1 MKINAIGTDYSAIRA
16 RNTKS
21 VKATERQ
28 PQEIDVPKGMTK
40 ISFRGGN
47 PNHVAHW
54 VMEEPLL
61 GAKGGGVGTVSND
74 YNSLNVV
81 DSNTQGKTVKFMP
94 YYNGKKVYDKSGEL
108 ITDVQVLRVPD
119 NLPEGHPLK
128 GKEGTPFFTMQ
139 DLDKKS
145 IPDILSK
152 EGDYFLLDEVKT
164 STMNWGL
171 EKESKI
177 GLYKVRPTENLKKK
191 APNVD
196 FFLVFSDATA
206 SMSKPYADGSYS
218 SSTKLLS
225 NSWKGDSYAKASKAC
240 QQLMEASSK
249 AVDGF
254 DPKHIICSDGQ
265 AAYLIQN
272 AAIANAN
279 GESYWKD
286 KFLSEIG
293 HNLGDG
299 YIQGTSAK
307 SMIVNLGATPEQIEA
322 ITKDPKYLE
331 ALQTGQEEAF
341 LKKTI
346 LKDLLKG
353 SDSVNAMSIPIYY
366 AKKDYV
372 PMFTT
377 VSEGYYETLLN
388 NPEITPA
395 IQKDLIELDKLGR
408 FKGLT
413 NPLNDPSLAYYEKLG
428 LPGFK
433 TDSKLKTA
441 DGKEVT
447 IKAFDAFN
455 KDKTSLKDIR
465 EAKKELKLNLFDRL
479 SGAYEKAQAWDAK
492 KGEWM
497 KEGSGLS
504 LIAAGKADA
513 KVKVHGNID
522 KSYIDKLKKGEDIKL
537 AVSWGRGDFQK
548 AMDTVMDAF
557 ENYAN
562 KDPNT
567 LLVMGG
573 PLDES
578 TPDYKV
584 ITEKIKK
591 LNENP
596 KIKGRFV
603 YLEGFAPGTALA
615 SAADVSLLPSRTAP
629 CELTDLEAKKKLCTP
644 IVTNAQGLAQKNFDP
659 DIAGEAKLADGFKT
673 KHEFFTPLETCLED
687 GVASPEAKQKFLKT
701 KESISKELKQ
711 TYKLRTGNELSE
723 ELLAKKL
730 KDNQKYQSAIKDLRD
745 SIVSDELVDCLDRA
759 LNKYRNGDVAE
770 RILHNQVNMNTS
782 WEGNGWL
789 SKTNKSSAELYRE
802 YHIRNNGKNLAKEDL
817 IKLDFSG
824 LTNGVE
830 GGSGIKGGGMKK
842 WFKAHKKASM
852 ITAGALGLVGLGYA
866 GYKSGWLSPRF
877 EEEKKNGHL
886 SCVG

>member
-1 MKINAIGTDYSAIRA
+1 MKINAISTDYSALRA
-16 RNTKS
+16 RNAKN
-21 VKATERQ
+21 VKIADNQ
-28 PQEIDVPKGMTK
+28 PQSVDIPKGTTM

-47 PNHVAHW
+47 PDHVAHW

-81 DSNTQGKTVKFMP
+81 DSKTQGKTVKFMP
-94 YYNGKKVYDKSGEL
+94 YYNGKKIYDESGNL
-108 ITDVQVLRVPD
+108 VTDVQVLKVPD

-206 SMSKPYADGSYS
+206 SMKKPYADGSYS

-225 NSWKGDSYAKASKAC
+225 NSWKGDAYAKASKAC
-240 QQLMEASSK
+240 QQLMEASQN
-249 AVDGF
+249 AVPGF

-346 LKDLLKG
+346 LKDFLKG

-372 PMFTT
+372 PMITT
-377 VSEGYYETLLN
+377 VSEGYYETLLK

-395 IQKDLIELDKLGR
+395 TYKDWVELSKLDR
-408 FKGLT
+408 FRGLT

-447 IKAFDAFN
+447 IKAFDAFD

-465 EAKKELKLNLFDRL
+465 AAKKELKLNLFDRL

-492 KGEWM
+492 TGKWL

-513 KVKVHGNID
+513 SVKVHGNID
-522 KSYIDKLKKGEDIKL
+522 KSYIEKLKKGEDIKL

-557 ENYAN
+557 EKYAD

-573 PLDES
+573 PLEES

-615 SAADVSLLPSRTAP
+615 SAADVAILPSRTAP

-659 DIAGEAKLADGFKT
+659 DIANEAKLADGFKT

-687 GVASPEAKQKFLKT
+687 GVAPAEAKQEFLATKEKISNELKT
-701 KESISKELKQ
+701 I
-711 TYKLRTGNELSE
+711 YKLRTGKELTE
-723 ELLAKKL
+723 ELLDKQL
-730 KDNQKYQSAIKDLRD
+730 KDNSKYQSAIKKLRD
-745 SIVSDELVDCLDRA
+745 SIVADELVGCMDRA
-759 LNKYRNGDVAE
+759 LNTYRNGEIAE
-770 RILHNQVNMNTS
+770 KILHNQVNMDTS
-782 WEGNGWL
+782 WEGNAWL

-802 YHIRNNGKNLAKEDL
+802 YHFRNNGKNLSKEDL
-817 IKLDFSG
+817 IKLDFSE
-824 LTNGVE
+824 LTEGSNGRSKLNGV
-830 GGSGIKGGGMKK
+830 GMKR
-842 WFKAHKKASM
+842 WFKANKKAAM